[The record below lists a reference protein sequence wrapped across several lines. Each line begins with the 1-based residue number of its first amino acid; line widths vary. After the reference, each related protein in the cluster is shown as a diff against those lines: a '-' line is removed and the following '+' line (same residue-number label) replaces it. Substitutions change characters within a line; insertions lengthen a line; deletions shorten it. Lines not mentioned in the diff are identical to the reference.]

1 MEYYLRSHVG
11 KVRTNNE
18 DFVGQFP
25 ICEQAHIFIVS
36 DGMGGHNKGEAASR
50 IATNTVISSM
60 QEKRSEIKKYLEEE
74 KYQKIADLLTFSI
87 RKANQSV

>member
-74 KYQKIADLLTFSI
+74 K
-87 RKANQSV
+87 

>member
-36 DGMGGHNKGEAASR
+36 DAGKA
-50 IATNTVISSM
+50 
-60 QEKRSEIKKYLEEE
+60 KRDKK
-74 KYQKIADLLTFSI
+74 IP
-87 RKANQSV
+87 